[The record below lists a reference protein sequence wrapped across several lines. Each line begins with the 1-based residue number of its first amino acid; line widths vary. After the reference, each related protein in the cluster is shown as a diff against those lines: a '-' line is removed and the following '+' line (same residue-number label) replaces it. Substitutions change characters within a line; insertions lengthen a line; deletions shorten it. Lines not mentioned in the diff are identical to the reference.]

1 MNEDEEA
8 ELRRHGSGAD
18 GSLDWAAETGMS
30 GRCELMRGPSEE
42 KRGERSQ
49 PLPPG
54 TGDAHEREKIKKSRE
69 IRRSGGQGVDLNGQR
84 SGRPIQMNAPDS
96 SRHHRC
102 ADLPE
107 AVGGCGEPADAGREV
122 ANGRAVFAGADVD
135 CVVIRDAKNAAQAW
149 Q

>member
-54 TGDAHEREKIKKSRE
+54 AGDAHEREKIKTSRG
-69 IRRSGGQGVDLNGQR
+69 IRRSGGRGVDLNGQR
-84 SGRPIQMNAPDS
+84 SVRPIQMNDPEAG
-96 SRHHRC
+96 RHHRC

-107 AVGGCGEPADAGREV
+107 ADGGCGEPADAGREV
-122 ANGRAVFAGADVD
+122 ANGRVDFACA
-135 CVVIRDAKNAAQAW
+135 
-149 Q
+149 

>member
-1 MNEDEEA
+1 VNEDEEA

-84 SGRPIQMNAPDS
+84 SGKWTGEFRKCG
-96 SRHHRC
+96 SRLLRGPGYEKC
-102 ADLPE
+102 GAGMTVDALFPE
-107 AVGGCGEPADAGREV
+107 
-122 ANGRAVFAGADVD
+122 
-135 CVVIRDAKNAAQAW
+135 
-149 Q
+149 